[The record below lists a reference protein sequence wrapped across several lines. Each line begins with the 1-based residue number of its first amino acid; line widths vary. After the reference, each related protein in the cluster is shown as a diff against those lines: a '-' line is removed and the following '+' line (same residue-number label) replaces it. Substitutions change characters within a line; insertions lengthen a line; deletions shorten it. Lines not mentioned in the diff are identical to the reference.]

1 MRCGSSSASSSSG
14 ASSGCSLLT
23 LPWPVLLQV
32 VAIGIGGSFLGPLF
46 VHTALKTAPDTM
58 AAAKG
63 RELRFLANVDPIDV
77 ARWGGRRAVATAA
90 GAWIALCH
98 H

>member
-1 MRCGSSSASSSSG
+1 MWAKYRQRLQRHAACAPVPPRF
-14 ASSGCSLLT
+14 T
-23 LPWPVLLQV
+23 PPWPLPTQV

-46 VHTALKTAPDTM
+46 VHTSLKTDPDSQ

-77 ARWGGRRAVATAA
+77 ARWGWCRLGRADMV
-90 GAWIALCH
+90 C
-98 H
+98 